1 MVCQLPAA
9 HVQGRA
15 WRHAVGILAVGQNAA
30 CHGVIRAHYNATCFH
45 RGGQDCFFMNK
56 ACGQAVNIVAGLGEA
71 RLSKGQETFNA
82 LTKQIEE
89 RRARLL
95 IWEEM
100 RPTFQK
106 KYVDDLLPLQRES
119 TDLQVKMVHLL
130 NNAFDNKSLTKA
142 ERRTLSDLIGEM
154 AGRLVDACDDVA
166 VKAIYNM
173 HSRSDYGSET
183 VVEPEIESPTPDAV
197 LGIEAGDD
205 GDFDSPD
212 ELLRRLDAEMRARD
226 DARER
231 AKEARRAARKQA
243 SPKKR
248 AAQTLQDATQA
259 ELSKSIRQVYRK
271 LASALHP
278 DRELDAQE
286 RLRKTALMQRANLAY
301 KKKDL
306 LTLLTL
312 QLELE
317 HITQQALNE
326 ISEDR
331 LQHYNKILQEQIG
344 ELDEEIQH
352 VERGF
357 RQTYGISP
365 STDVSP
371 DTVLRSLRKEVV
383 MQQRYISDL
392 AGSLR
397 LFEDIERLKDSLGHM
412 KRRGR

>member
-1 MVCQLPAA
+1 MSPVSNPRQARL
-9 HVQGRA
+9 
-15 WRHAVGILAVGQNAA
+15 
-30 CHGVIRAHYNATCFH
+30 FS
-45 RGGQDCFFMNK
+45 MNK
-56 ACGQAVNIVAGLGEA
+56 ASGQAVNIVAGLGDA
-71 RLSKGQETFNA
+71 RLSKGQKTFNA
-82 LTKQIEE
+82 LTRQIEE
-89 RRARLL
+89 RRARLF

-130 NNAFDNKSLTKA
+130 NDAFDHKSLTKA
-142 ERRTLSDLIGEM
+142 ERRALSDLIAEM
-154 AGRLVDACDDVA
+154 AGRLVDVCDDVA

-173 HSRSDYGSET
+173 HSRSDDDSET
-183 VVEPEIESPTPDAV
+183 VAELDVNSPNPDAV
-197 LGIEAGDD
+197 LGVEADEND
-205 GDFDSPD
+205 DFDSPD
-212 ELLRRLDAEMRARD
+212 ELLRRLDAEMQARD

-231 AKEARRAARKQA
+231 AKEARRAARKQS
-243 SPKKR
+243 SPKNR
-248 AAQTLQDATQA
+248 AAQTLQDSAQA
-259 ELSKSIRQVYRK
+259 ELSKSIREVYRK

-286 RLRKTALMQRANLAY
+286 RLRKTALMQRANHAY

-306 LTLLTL
+306 LTLLAL

-317 HITQQALNE
+317 HITQQALNG
-326 ISEDR
+326 ISENR

-357 RQTYGISP
+357 RQAYGIPP

-371 DTVLRSLRKEVV
+371 DTVLRSIRKETV
-383 MQQRYISDL
+383 MLQGYISDL

-412 KRRGR
+412 KRMGR